1 MNKKII
7 AIVLILLITLTACN
21 HQSSATSQNVTDTK
35 IATENILA
43 NQKTPTDISF
53 SLERYNLIK
62 RAYWVNGQRE
72 KAMQV
77 PCNVE
82 RPIGYVTLIAGNT
95 ILCQYTVDG
104 KLTSLNSYLSADSEY
119 YEKNGASGSYYNNWL
134 ADVDGSYGTNVDGIF
149 WFDCDGNYHEWNGQY
164 LYSDIPLHVD
174 NPVLEIGGDKNE

>member
-7 AIVLILLITLTACN
+7 AIILILLITLTACN
-21 HQSSATSQNVTDTK
+21 SPTATQQNVTDTK
-35 IATENILA
+35 TATENILT

-119 YEKNGASGSYYNNWL
+119 YEGVGALSNKNYWL